1 MLTVVLVALSFYAS
15 AKIKTACFFLLTKLV
30 SEQFVMPPKEKK
42 LKADTDRHT
51 ADVEKG
57 FSAHNLICTSQRFRL
72 TTENKDMLL
81 RVQMEAPREV
91 MGQLE

>member
-1 MLTVVLVALSFYAS
+1 MLTKPVF
-15 AKIKTACFFLLTKLV
+15 
-30 SEQFVMPPKEKK
+30 EQFVMPTKEKR
-42 LKADTDRHT
+42 KADRHT

-91 MGQLE
+91 MGQSE